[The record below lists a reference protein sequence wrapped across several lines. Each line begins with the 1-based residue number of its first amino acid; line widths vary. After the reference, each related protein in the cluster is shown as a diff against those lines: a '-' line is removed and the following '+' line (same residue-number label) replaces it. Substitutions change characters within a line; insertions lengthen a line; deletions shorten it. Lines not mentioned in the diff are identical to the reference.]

1 MTAKQRYL
9 RGLERG
15 TMSRIVPTI
24 ELPTKQVSTKQVST
38 KQVSTKQVSTCV
50 HSWEFDGQGTG
61 KYDNYSCAKCP
72 EHKTVRWI
80 AY

>member
-24 ELPTKQVSTKQVST
+24 ELPT